1 MKAINNSRKRTLFSM
16 NKIAETNSVF
26 KEDKVYLIHR
36 TVQST
41 SPWKSNL
48 SAYVHNG
55 AILNH
60 ISKTSKATNK

>member
-1 MKAINNSRKRTLFSM
+1 M